1 MNIFTLRNKFSS
13 FLKTALMVMAFSMM
27 TACSSS
33 DDPVEDDAAAAD
45 AAAAEQNCR
54 DTHAGN
60 LPEMEACI
68 QALNI

>member
-33 DDPVEDDAAAAD
+33 DDPVEDDAAADD

-54 DTHAGN
+54 EQGGTAS
-60 LPEMEACI
+60 EIEACI
-68 QALNI
+68 SALPI